1 MRKFCWQEISSA
13 HRHHD
18 NTHSNGGHTHSS
30 GVGWP
35 NSVLVAPCRVA
46 LQTYSVAPFGVAR
59 PKRSATPPSQK
70 CSPCWAWAHNDAAE
84 GICRA
89 NTTGATSLL
98 CRAIVSPSPVGT
110 AFLTW

>member
-18 NTHSNGGHTHSS
+18 NTHSIDSHTNSS

-35 NSVLVAPCRVA
+35 NYVLVTPFRVA
-46 LQTYSVAPFGVAR
+46 LQTYYVTPFGVAR

-70 CSPCWAWAHNDAAE
+70 CSPFWAWAHNGAAE
-84 GICRA
+84 GIYRA

-98 CRAIVSPSPVGT
+98 CRAIVCPSPVGI
-110 AFLTW
+110 AFFT

>member
-35 NSVLVAPCRVA
+35 NSVLVAPFRVA

-59 PKRSATPPSQK
+59 QKDLPRQQVKKAVVTGLGHTMARQKGSVAPTPL
-70 CSPCWAWAHNDAAE
+70 A
-84 GICRA
+84 
-89 NTTGATSLL
+89 
-98 CRAIVSPSPVGT
+98 
-110 AFLTW
+110 